1 MGRNGRRN
9 RERRTGRPVAEGVWV
24 WDKRPEIK
32 ARLTA
37 RGHLEWVVFD
47 AGRVGSVAR
56 EFAAHWLREHFAPGL
71 SHDACY
77 SLLWEG

>member
-9 RERRTGRPVAEGVWV
+9 RERRSRRPVVEGLWY
-24 WDKRPEIK
+24 WDARAEIK

-47 AGRVGSVAR
+47 AGRVGSVGR
-56 EFAAHWLREHFAPGL
+56 EYAANWLREHFAPQL
-71 SHDACY
+71 SHDTCY
-77 SLLWEG
+77 SLLWED